1 MKRTK
6 MLKQHFR
13 GKTER
18 KSAGKLSADAKPVL
32 PSVNGALTSPLLLWA
47 DREDVEGNIQ
57 GMVKTQRQ

>member
-6 MLKQHFR
+6 MLRQHFR

-18 KSAGKLSADAKPVL
+18 KSAAKLSADAKPVL
-32 PSVNGALTSPLLLWA
+32 SVNGTLTSPLLLWA